1 MCTYVAQR
9 QNTELRTHANLIIL
23 IQRIRLAWS
32 SPLMIQLPSRNTY
45 AYKGFCICKLNGLF
59 RVAFTVA
66 LLGLCKQ
73 IGESFLVLF

>member
-1 MCTYVAQR
+1 MA
-9 QNTELRTHANLIIL
+9 
-23 IQRIRLAWS
+23 
-32 SPLMIQLPSRNTY
+32 Y